1 MKKNIYIVLTAI
13 AVILT
18 GVVSTNEVR
27 EEISEYSIVIWALFV
42 TMGVG
47 MSLLFAAHYIVTF
60 NEEDGE

>member
-18 GVVSTNEVR
+18 SIVATNEVR
-27 EEISEYSIVIWALFV
+27 REISEYSILVWALFL
-42 TMGVG
+42 TMGIG

>member
-18 GVVSTNEVR
+18 SIVATNEVR
-27 EEISEYSIVIWALFV
+27 EEIVWALFLV
-42 TMGVG
+42 MGIG

-60 NEEDGE
+60 NDEDGE

>member
-18 GVVSTNEVR
+18 SIVATNEVR
-27 EEISEYSIVIWALFV
+27 EEISEYSIVVWALFLV
-42 TMGVG
+42 MGIG

-60 NEEDGE
+60 NDEDGE

>member
-18 GVVSTNEVR
+18 SIVSTNEVR
-27 EEISEYSIVIWALFV
+27 EEISQYSIVVWALFLA
-42 TMGVG
+42 MGIG

>member
-18 GVVSTNEVR
+18 SIVATNEVR
-27 EEISEYSIVIWALFV
+27 REISEYSILVWALFL
-42 TMGVG
+42 TMGIG

-60 NEEDGE
+60 NEEYGE